1 MPRKISA
8 GLLMYRKGSNGIEI
22 FLVHPGGPF
31 YKNKDDGVWSI
42 PKGEVQE
49 GESELLDVAKRE
61 FKEETGITPTGDFL
75 ELGSVV
81 QKGGKEVFAWAFEKD
96 WSGEFK
102 SNTFEMEWPPKSGR
116 LQAFPEVDKGEYF
129 NLEAAKI
136 KMNQAQAEFI
146 NRLQRAIEK

>member
-1 MPRKISA
+1 
-8 GLLMYRKGSNGIEI
+8 MYRKGSNGFEV

-31 YKNKDDGVWSI
+31 YKNKDMGAWTI
-42 PKGEVQE
+42 PKGGVEE
-49 GESELLDVAKRE
+49 GEGLLEVAKRE
-61 FKEETGITPTGDFL
+61 FEEETGIIPEGDFL

-116 LQAFPEVDKGEYF
+116 MQAFPEVDRGEYF
-129 NLEAAKI
+129 GLEVAKI
-136 KMNQAQAEFI
+136 KMNQAQTKFVD
-146 NRLQRAIEK
+146 RLRAAIEK

>member
-1 MPRKISA
+1 
-8 GLLMYRKGSNGIEI
+8 MYRKGSNGIEI

>member
-8 GLLMYRKGSNGIEI
+8 GLLMYRKSSSGLEA

-31 YKNKDDGVWSI
+31 YKNKDMGAWTI
-42 PKGEVQE
+42 PKGGVEE
-49 GESELLDVAKRE
+49 GESLLEVAKRE
-61 FKEETGITPTGDFL
+61 FREETGIIPEGDFL
-75 ELGSVV
+75 ELGSVI

-116 LQAFPEVDKGEYF
+116 MQAFPEVDKGEYF
-129 NLEAAKI
+129 NLEAAKL

-146 NRLQRAIEK
+146 QRLQDSLRL